1 MTDTTMTPSTFVEE
15 TIATARAGLT
25 PALIGIAGAAVGV
38 FGMAE
43 VFSTAAIPMCI
54 LGLILG
60 RHSGNVFAM
69 GLGAIGVA
77 GAMAGLIN
85 SPAFWLVFTALL
97 GAV

>member
-25 PALIGIAGAAVGV
+25 PALIGIVGAALGL

-43 VFSTAAIPMCI
+43 VFSTAAIPMCM
-54 LGLILG
+54 LGLVLG
-60 RHSGNVFAM
+60 RHSGNALAV
-69 GLGAIGVA
+69 GLGAVGVA
-77 GAMAGLIN
+77 GAMAGLIS
-85 SPAFWLVFTALL
+85 SPVFWLVFAALL